1 MNKHAETLINKEK
14 NFIIPEVYT
23 EIATIEMKCMHIVQA
38 EWKVH
43 FGFLIFYSFVVIATL
58 FVR

>member
-1 MNKHAETLINKEK
+1 MNKHAETLI